1 MENIGKML
9 KEKRLEL
16 GLSIDDI
23 SEKTR
28 LTPKDVK
35 ALEEGDMSFFH
46 EDLSYLRFF
55 VKIYCEAVNID
66 FERCKR

>member
-16 GLSIDDI
+16 GLSVDDI

-28 LTPKDVK
+28 LTPKHVK
-35 ALEEGDMSFFH
+35 AL
-46 EDLSYLRFF
+46 
-55 VKIYCEAVNID
+55 
-66 FERCKR
+66 